1 MYFRSLL
8 GKYNTDDTGRQIGKR
23 NYLLQWQ
30 DNQRR
35 LVAPAE
41 LAEQELIYPL
51 PY

>member
-8 GKYNTDDTGRQIGKR
+8 GLYNTDDTGRQIGKT

-35 LVAPAE
+35 LVAPE
-41 LAEQELIYPL
+41 NLAERTLIYPL
-51 PY
+51 P